1 LRVTNSASCVEQA
14 CSTIFISGAVGVL
27 NPSLGF
33 KVYPNPNKG
42 SFVVEVDEF
51 NLGSK
56 LLVTNMLGQLLFETP
71 ISASITTV
79 DTILPNGTYLVT
91 IQSGN
96 TFVNQR
102 IVVCK

>member
-1 LRVTNSASCVEQA
+1 
-14 CSTIFISGAVGVL
+14 
-27 NPSLGF
+27 
-33 KVYPNPNKG
+33 
-42 SFVVEVDEF
+42 
-51 NLGSK
+51 
-56 LLVTNMLGQLLFETP
+56 MLGQLLFETP

-96 TFVNQR
+96 TNVNQR

>member
-1 LRVTNSASCVEQA
+1 
-14 CSTIFISGAVGVL
+14 VGVL
-27 NPSLGF
+27 NPGLGF
-33 KVYPNPNKG
+33 KVYPNPNMG
-42 SFVVEVDEF
+42 RFVVEVDEF
-51 NLGSK
+51 KLGSK

-71 ISASITTV
+71 ISASTTTV

-96 TFVNQR
+96 TIMNQR

>member
-1 LRVTNSASCVEQA
+1 
-14 CSTIFISGAVGVL
+14 
-27 NPSLGF
+27 
-33 KVYPNPNKG
+33 
-42 SFVVEVDEF
+42 VDEF
-51 NLGSK
+51 KLGSK

-96 TFVNQR
+96 TTVNQR
-102 IVVCK
+102 MVVCK